1 MPRRTIMTLQ
11 QQKDELFRLLQTAM
25 ELELSTIPP
34 YFTALVSIHPEGD
47 RVSANL
53 IRSVMMEEMLHMT
66 LVGNLV
72 SSLGGTVR
80 LGRENVP
87 SYPLRMNF
95 EGTQFKDRDFDVNLE
110 AFSPAAID
118 TFLQIEL
125 PTDLA
130 TRSKAMAEFNQ
141 IDVPGITI
149 GAFYQDII
157 ARLRRMCDE
166 FGEPAVFCGNPALQ
180 VNPQFYWGSGGS
192 PVIITTFD
200 TANEALE
207 EIIEQGEGG
216 GASIYDPD
224 EHYADTQYDLA
235 HYFRFNEIAQGRRYQ
250 PGDTPDAPPSGEP
263 FRVDYQSVYPIR
275 RNPRSADYVPGSR
288 LAALNDEFNRKYSVM
303 LTQIAEAFNGT
314 PHALYDAIIN
324 GMHALTPIAGE
335 MMALPIDGDPEG
347 AHGAPSFEWQEPLS
361 AAVAGGQAEA
371 LTHSA

>member
-1 MPRRTIMTLQ
+1 MTLQ
-11 QQKDELFRLLQTAM
+11 QQKDELFPLLQTAM

-34 YFTALVSIHPEGD
+34 YFTAMASIHPRGD

-72 SSLGGTVR
+72 SSLGGRVR
-80 LGRENVP
+80 LGQENVP

-95 EGTQFKDRDFDVNLE
+95 EGTEFKDRNFDANLE
-110 AFSPAAID
+110 AFSPAAIS

-125 PTDLA
+125 PTELA
-130 TRSKAMAEFNQ
+130 TRSKAMADFSE

-149 GAFYQDII
+149 GAFYEEII
-157 ARLRRMCDE
+157 ARLKRMCDE
-166 FGEPAVFCGNPALQ
+166 FGEAAVFCGNPALQ
-180 VNPQFYWGSGGS
+180 VNPQFYWGSGGT
-192 PVIITTFD
+192 PVIITSFE
-200 TANEALE
+200 TAKAALD

-235 HYFRFNEIAQGRRYQ
+235 HYFRFNEIACGRKYR

-263 FRVDYQSVYPIR
+263 FEVDYASVFPIK
-275 RNPRSADYVPGSR
+275 RNPKSADYTPGSP

-303 LTQIAEAFNGT
+303 LGQIAEAFNGT

-335 MMALPIDGDPEG
+335 MMATPIAGDPGG
-347 AHGAPSFEWQEPLS
+347 AHGAPSFEWQQPLS
-361 AAVAGGQAEA
+361 GVPAVNQAEA
-371 LTHSA
+371 VAETA

>member
-1 MPRRTIMTLQ
+1 MPGPPTMSLQ

-34 YFTALVSIHPEGD
+34 YFTALVSIHPYAN

-80 LGRENVP
+80 MGPDNVP
-87 SYPLRMNF
+87 SYPLRLNF
-95 EGTQFKDRDFDVNLE
+95 EGKTFKDRAFDVNLE

-125 PTDLA
+125 PTELA
-130 TRSKAMAEFNQ
+130 TRQKATAAFPE
-141 IDVPGITI
+141 IDISGITI
-149 GAFYQDII
+149 GAFYDDII
-157 ARLRRMCDE
+157 ARLKKMCDE
-166 FGEPAVFCGNPALQ
+166 FGEPAVFCGDPSLQ

-192 PVIITTFD
+192 PVIITSFA
-200 TANEALE
+200 TAKEAME

-235 HYFRFNEIAQGRRYQ
+235 HYFRFNEIALGRRYQ
-250 PGDTPDAPPSGEP
+250 PGDTPDGPPTGEP
-263 FRVDYQSVYPIR
+263 LEVDYEAVYPIK
-275 RNPRSADYVPGSR
+275 RNPKSADYAAGSR
-288 LAALNDEFNRKYSVM
+288 LAQLNDEFNRKYTVM
-303 LTQIAEAFNGT
+303 LSQIAEAFNGT

-335 MMALPIDGDPEG
+335 MMALPIDGDPGG
-347 AHGAPSFEWQEPLS
+347 AHGAPSFEWQDPLS
-361 AAVAGGQAEA
+361 GSEAGSQSEA
-371 LTHSA
+371 LAQPA

>member
-1 MPRRTIMTLQ
+1 MTLQ
-11 QQKDELFRLLQTAM
+11 QQKDELFPLLQTAM

-34 YFTALVSIHPEGD
+34 YFTAMASIHPRGD

-95 EGTQFKDRDFDVNLE
+95 DGKTFKDRAFDVNLE

-125 PTDLA
+125 PTELA
-130 TRSKAMAEFNQ
+130 TKSKAMVEFSE

-149 GAFYQDII
+149 GAFYEEII
-157 ARLRRMCDE
+157 ARLKRMCDE
-166 FGEPAVFCGNPALQ
+166 FGESAVFCGDPALQ

-192 PVIITTFD
+192 PVIITSFQ
-200 TANEALE
+200 TAKEALD

-235 HYFRFNEIAQGRRYQ
+235 HYFRFNEIACGRKYQ
-250 PGDTPDAPPSGEP
+250 PGDTPDAPPTGEP
-263 FRVDYQSVYPIR
+263 FEVDYQSVYPIK
-275 RNPRSADYVPGSR
+275 RNPKGTDYAPGSR
-288 LAALNDEFNRKYSVM
+288 LAALNDEFNRRYAVM
-303 LTQIAEAFNGT
+303 LGQIAEAFNGT

-324 GMHALTPIAGE
+324 GMHQLTPIAGE
-335 MMALPIDGDPEG
+335 MMALPIDGDANG
-347 AHGAPSFEWQEPLS
+347 AHGAPSFEWQAPLGGP
-361 AAVAGGQAEA
+361 AAAGQAQA
-371 LTHSA
+371 ATQFA

>member
-1 MPRRTIMTLQ
+1 MSLQ

-34 YFTALVSIHPEGD
+34 YFTALVSIHPD
-47 RVSANL
+47 ANRVSANL

-95 EGTQFKDRDFDVNLE
+95 EGKTFRDRAFDVNLE

-125 PTDLA
+125 PTELA
-130 TRSKAMAEFNQ
+130 TKQKAMVEFSE
-141 IDVPGITI
+141 IDISGITI
-149 GAFYQDII
+149 GAFYDEVI
-157 ARLRRMCDE
+157 ARLKRMCDE
-166 FGEPAVFCGNPALQ
+166 FGEAAVFCGNPALQ

-192 PVIITTFD
+192 PVIITSFD
-200 TANEALE
+200 TAKAALE

-235 HYFRFNEIAQGRRYQ
+235 HYFRFNEIALGRRYQ
-250 PGDTPDAPPSGEP
+250 PGDTPDGPPTGEP
-263 FRVDYQSVYPIR
+263 LEVDYKAVYPIK
-275 RNPRSADYVPGSR
+275 RNAKSADYAPGSR
-288 LAALNDEFNRKYSVM
+288 LAALNDEFNRRYSVM
-303 LTQIAEAFNGT
+303 LGQIAEAFNGT

-324 GMHALTPIAGE
+324 GMHQLTPIAGE
-335 MMALPIDGDPEG
+335 MMALPIDGDPNG
-347 AHGAPSFEWQEPLS
+347 AHGAPSFEWQAPLS
-361 AAVAGGQAEA
+361 VGAVGARAELAAQPA
-371 LTHSA
+371 